1 MTHAETITRPVFR
14 SISAS
19 AIKPLHFTLI
29 ELLVVITIIAIL
41 ASMLL
46 PALNQAR
53 ERAHAAGCMNNL
65 RQLGMAVNAYR
76 SDNDDFFSNA
86 WGGFEKRNYENAPRH
101 LSGYLGGPTRA
112 QIDGSAE
119 FQNDDLIPQ
128 PFFCPSVKPDPAYY
142 RSNYTYAFAY
152 SYYSVSN
159 AMRLSQTKFND
170 AHNQP
175 QPRSRAI
182 IAADSHW
189 AIADGAYH
197 GNGLR
202 PAAQTWAGAISVRH
216 GNRGNLLLVDG
227 SVPGVNA
234 AELREYYIL
243 NRHNDASP
251 FPIAH
256 QVSECYDANGAL
268 MAL

>member
-1 MTHAETITRPVFR
+1 MMTNSRHFSRAVFR
-14 SISAS
+14 SMAVARRSS
-19 AIKPLHFTLI
+19 RFTLI

-53 ERAHAAGCMNNL
+53 ERAHAAGYMNNL

-76 SDNDDFFSNA
+76 SDNNDFFSNA
-86 WGGFEKRNYENAPRH
+86 WGGFVKRNYENAPRH
-101 LSGYLGGPTRA
+101 LSGYLGGPTKA
-112 QIDGSAE
+112 QVDANVE

-128 PFFCPSVKPDPAYY
+128 TFFCPSVKPDPAYY

-152 SYYSVSN
+152 SYYLSN

-170 AHNQP
+170 ARNQP
-175 QPRSRAI
+175 QPRGRAI

-189 AIADGAYH
+189 AIAEGAYH

-202 PAAQTWAGAISVRH
+202 PATQTWAGAISVRH

>member
-170 AHNQP
+170 THNQP

>member
-29 ELLVVITIIAIL
+29 ELLIVITIIAIL

-159 AMRLSQTKFND
+159 ASLSQTKFND

>member
-159 AMRLSQTKFND
+159 ASLSQTKFND